1 MDTLAGL
8 LREYRVAA
16 GLTQAGLAEKAG
28 LSEQAISLL
37 ERGTRRRPR
46 VDTIEAL
53 GVALGLNAEQA
64 ERLMNVAKPPR
75 AAGAKG
81 AQATGAAASGAAGAR
96 RTHAGAEAPG
106 TAGTRAGARAS
117 GVAGTRAGARASGV
131 AGARASDVAGATGMQ
146 SSGAHASGARASG
159 VQASGAEGP
168 GAGRAGVAAAAAL
181 GAAVAAGGVPV
192 AAGGVAAEV
201 GRVLPRQLPPTL
213 SDFAGR
219 ASEVVELVKVF
230 EVAQRPEKVQLAAV
244 TGMGGVGKTALAVH
258 VAHLVGDSFPDGQL
272 YLDLRGYGPGTPL
285 SPVDALSQLIR
296 SLGLDD
302 DRGVPSGINE
312 LAGLYRSR
320 LAGQRV
326 LILLDNANSAS
337 QVLPLLPGVPGS
349 AVIATSR
356 RALTTLPG
364 FRHIALAPL
373 SEADSVELLA
383 TIAGR
388 QRVTAEDAAARSIA
402 RLTGRLPLAVRL
414 IGARLAARPSWPIE
428 HMVRQLKDEH
438 RRLDEFG
445 TGESGVRA
453 NIAGTAEFLA
463 NSNQALDRKAAAAL
477 GLLGLPDGSDLSAL
491 TASHLLDISENDA
504 EQILERLVDLNLLS
518 SGVPGR
524 YRMHDLIRT
533 YARERA
539 TQTLSE
545 GARTD
550 ALTRVLQHYTA
561 VAWRSQQLTHPDSRR
576 LELAS
581 PPARPVAVLPDVPT
595 AMTFLDHERA
605 NILAL
610 ARQASASAELRGL
623 VPELAIAFFGYV
635 EVRSRWIEMRAIDRI
650 ARDIAGD
657 LGYERLA
664 AWLEHDLA
672 IPDAEGGDLEPS
684 LDHLRAGLRM
694 FQAIEDLPGQ
704 ARCCTS
710 LSYVLELMGRLDEA
724 LEWAEEALALSL
736 RIGDQTVVGISHL
749 ALGRLHSRRGEYEL
763 ARESFDLSLVLAEK
777 SGNPRS
783 LAKRLQIAG
792 QAYMEAG
799 HHVAAMEMER
809 KSFDIFAQL
818 EDGNAQA
825 ECLQHLATSS
835 LALGDPVAAAEQAEA
850 GLRLAHAIGN
860 QQREGLLLI
869 ELGRIRAATGDRVA
883 AETAWRQAA
892 TALHDFPHD
901 EAVAQAFLTE
911 HQPGS

>member
-1 MDTLAGL
+1 VESLAGL
-8 LREYRVAA
+8 LRKYRVAA

-53 GVALGLNAEQA
+53 GVALELGADEV
-64 ERLMNVAKPPR
+64 ERLLVVAKAPR
-75 AAGAKG
+75 EQTAVPD
-81 AQATGAAASGAAGAR
+81 AAA
-96 RTHAGAEAPG
+96 
-106 TAGTRAGARAS
+106 
-117 GVAGTRAGARASGV
+117 
-131 AGARASDVAGATGMQ
+131 D
-146 SSGAHASGARASG
+146 
-159 VQASGAEGP
+159 
-168 GAGRAGVAAAAAL
+168 
-181 GAAVAAGGVPV
+181 AAVGALSSREA
-192 AAGGVAAEV
+192 

-219 ASEVVELVKVF
+219 ASEVAALVEVF
-230 EVAQRPEKVQLAAV
+230 QSAELPEKVQLAAV

-272 YLDLRGYGPGTPL
+272 YLDLRGYGPGTAL

-296 SLGLDD
+296 SLGIED

-373 SEADSVELLA
+373 SEEDSVELLA

-402 RLTGRLPLAVRL
+402 QLTGRLPLAVRL

-463 NSNQALDRKAAAAL
+463 NSNQSLDRKAAEAL
-477 GLLGLPDGSDLSAL
+477 DLLGLPDGSDLSAL
-491 TASHLLDISENDA
+491 TAAQLLDVSEDEA

-539 TQTLSE
+539 GQTLSE

-561 VAWRSQQLTHPDSRR
+561 VAWRSQELTHPESRR
-576 LELAS
+576 LALAS
-581 PPARPVAVLPDVPT
+581 PSARAVPELPDVPT
-595 AMTFLDHERA
+595 ALAFLDLERA
-605 NILAL
+605 NLLAL
-610 ARQASASAELRGL
+610 VQQASASEGLRGL

-635 EVRSRWIEMRAIDRI
+635 EVRSRWIEMRTIDRI
-650 ARDIAGD
+650 ARDIAGE
-657 LGYERLA
+657 LGDDRLA

-672 IPDAEGGDLEPS
+672 IPDAEGGELKPA
-684 LDHLRAGLRM
+684 LDHLRASLEM
-694 FQAIEDLPGQ
+694 FQAIDDLPGQ

-749 ALGRLHSRRGEYEL
+749 ALGRLHSRRGEHEL

-783 LAKRLQIAG
+783 VAKRLQIAG
-792 QAYMEAG
+792 QAYLEAG
-799 HHVAAMEMER
+799 HHLAATEMEL

-825 ECLQHLATSS
+825 ECLQHLATSY
-835 LALGDPVAAAEQAEA
+835 LATGQLAAAAEQAEA
-850 GLRLAHAIGN
+850 GLKLARAFGN

-869 ELGRIRAATGDRVA
+869 ELGRIRAATGDSA
-883 AETAWRQAA
+883 GATTAWHQAA
-892 TALHDFPHD
+892 TILQDFPRD
-901 EAVAQAFLTE
+901 AASAQELLAG
-911 HQPGS
+911 PKA

>member
-1 MDTLAGL
+1 METLAGL
-8 LREYRVAA
+8 LREYRAAA
-16 GLTQAGLAEKAG
+16 GMTQAGLAEKAG

-46 VDTIEAL
+46 VDTIEAI
-53 GVALGLNAEQA
+53 GAALGLSADQV
-64 ERLMNVAKPPR
+64 ERLLLVAKAPR
-75 AAGAKG
+75 E
-81 AQATGAAASGAAGAR
+81 Q
-96 RTHAGAEAPG
+96 
-106 TAGTRAGARAS
+106 
-117 GVAGTRAGARASGV
+117 
-131 AGARASDVAGATGMQ
+131 
-146 SSGAHASGARASG
+146 
-159 VQASGAEGP
+159 
-168 GAGRAGVAAAAAL
+168 
-181 GAAVAAGGVPV
+181 GGVPV
-192 AAGGVAAEV
+192 APLTPEV
-201 GRVLPRQLPPTL
+201 VRVLPRQLPPTL

-219 ASEVVELVKVF
+219 AGEVAELVKVF
-230 EVAQRPEKVQLAAV
+230 QSAKPDKVQLAAV

-272 YLDLRGYGPGTPL
+272 YLDLRGYGPGTAL
-285 SPVDALSQLIR
+285 SPADALSQLIR
-296 SLGLDD
+296 SLGLED
-302 DRGVPSGINE
+302 DRGVPSGISE

-373 SEADSVELLA
+373 SEEDSVELLA
-383 TIAGR
+383 TIAGHH
-388 QRVTAEDAAARSIA
+388 RVSAEDAAARSIA
-402 RLTGRLPLAVRL
+402 ELTGRLPLAVRL

-463 NSNQALDRKAAAAL
+463 NSNQRLDRRAAAAI

-491 TASHLLDISENDA
+491 TAAHLLDVSEDEA

-545 GARTD
+545 DARTD

-561 VAWRSQQLTHPDSRR
+561 VAWRSQQLTHPESRR
-576 LELAS
+576 HALAS
-581 PPARPVAVLPDVPT
+581 PPVRPVPLLPDVPT
-595 AMTFLDHERA
+595 ATTFLDHERD

-610 ARQASASAELRGL
+610 VQQASASADLRGL
-623 VPELAIAFFGYV
+623 VPELAIALFGYV
-635 EVRSRWIEMRAIDRI
+635 EVRSRWIEMRTIDRLG
-650 ARDIAGD
+650 RDIAGE

-672 IPDAEGGDLEPS
+672 IPDAEGGELEPA
-684 LDHLRAGLRM
+684 LDHLRAALRM
-694 FQAIEDLPGQ
+694 FQAIDDLPGQ
-704 ARCCTS
+704 ARSCTS
-710 LSYVLELMGRLDEA
+710 LSYVLELMDRPDEA

-763 ARESFDLSLVLAEK
+763 ARESFDLSLVLAKK

-799 HHVAAMEMER
+799 HHLAATEMER
-809 KSFDIFAQL
+809 KSFDVFGRL
-818 EDGNAQA
+818 DDGNAQA
-825 ECLQHLATSS
+825 ECLQHLATSY
-835 LALGDPVAAAEQAEA
+835 LAMGQPTEAAEQAEA
-850 GLRLAHAIGN
+850 GLKLARAYGN

-869 ELGRIRAATGDRVA
+869 ELGRIRAATGEVA
-883 AETAWRQAA
+883 AATTAWRQAA
-892 TALHDFPHD
+892 TALQDFPHD
-901 EAVAQAFLTE
+901 AAIAQELLAEQQHT
-911 HQPGS
+911 